1 MFKIKIKCKKR
12 APSDI
17 YINPNSIFKDIKG
30 FEDYYQISNYGVV
43 KSKARTVICSNG
55 ELKPIKSKYLHPG
68 NNGTGYLFVNLWF
81 GNKQHRFYIHRL
93 VAETFI
99 PNPNNLPEVNHIDNN
114 KENNNVKNLEWCTR
128 LYNEQQKPKYKR
140 GYPPKPIIQ
149 IDANTN
155 KIIAEFESI
164 SDCGRKL
171 HMINQTINKYINN
184 AYIIK
189 RYGINFILKWKT
201 TNND

>member
-12 APSDI
+12 TSSDI

-68 NNGTGYLFVNLWF
+68 NNGTGYLFVNLWL

-93 VAETFI
+93 VALHFI
-99 PNPNNLPEVNHIDNN
+99 PNPFKFKEINHIDGNTL
-114 KENNNVKNLEWCTR
+114 NNNVSNLEWCNR
-128 LYNEQQKPKYKR
+128 LYNEQQKIRHKSGYAPK
-140 GYPPKPIIQ
+140 IVEQ
-149 IDANTN
+149 IDVKTN
-155 KIIAEFESI
+155 NVIATFESI
-164 SDCGRKL
+164 KECCRIL
-171 HMINQTINKYINN
+171 HFGFNSVKKYIDKKQPI
-184 AYIIK
+184 YRYKKYFIL
-189 RYGINFILKWKT
+189 RYG
-201 TNND
+201 